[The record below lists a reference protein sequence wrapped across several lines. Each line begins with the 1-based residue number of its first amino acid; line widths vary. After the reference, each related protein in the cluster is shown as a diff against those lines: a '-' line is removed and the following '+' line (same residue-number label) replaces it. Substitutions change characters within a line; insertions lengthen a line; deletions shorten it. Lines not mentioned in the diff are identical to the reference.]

1 MFGVG
6 AVEEAAVVDRPLQA
20 GFVRDRV
27 LVGKALETGF
37 RPDLMRHTL
46 GRTLAKTLTDIYEQK
61 DAPREP
67 VAVRGLLGERGT
79 LSPEMKRF
87 VDAVEATQEPDA
99 ARVMAYVDLLKA
111 RSARLRLVEV
121 GTAITNYLE
130 QERSEGKDLVD
141 FVGQIVPTLFDI
153 HQQRMARNTPPANQV
168 GRPFVREILEGQ
180 AGATLGYA
188 LSPFDRLSEA
198 LSGLRPGFYYG
209 LAGAPRRGKT
219 KPPLGLG
226 ANIAGAEQNPSWYTP
241 WDTTG
246 EDTANAPPAPI
257 S

>member
-6 AVEEAAVVDRPLQA
+6 AVEEAAVIERTLLA
-20 GFVRDRV
+20 GFIRDR
-27 LVGKALETGF
+27 LLLGKALEAGF
-37 RPDLMRHTL
+37 RPDLMPHTL

-61 DAPREP
+61 DAPLEP
-67 VAVRGLLGERGT
+67 VTVRGLLGERGT

-111 RSARLRLVEV
+111 RAARLRLVEV

-153 HQQRMARNTPPANQV
+153 QQQRMARNTPPANQL
-168 GRPFVREILEGQ
+168 GGHIVREILEGQ

-188 LSPFDRLSEA
+188 PSPVGPARETPPRFR
-198 LSGLRPGFYYG
+198 SGFH
-209 LAGAPRRGKT
+209 
-219 KPPLGLG
+219 
-226 ANIAGAEQNPSWYTP
+226 
-241 WDTTG
+241 
-246 EDTANAPPAPI
+246 
-257 S
+257 